1 VIGKTVTE
9 LLPGIRNASFDW
21 ISAYG
26 EVALTGRKIKFE
38 QYSEILQEWYSVS
51 AYSPK
56 KGFFAAIFESITER
70 KQMEEELK
78 NAKEHAESANQA
90 KSQFLANMSH
100 EIRTPMNAVIN
111 MTRLLADTE
120 LTPKQHGYVKTA
132 LSSCD
137 ILLSLI
143 NDILNFS
150 KIEAGKLELEVL
162 DFDLRNVI
170 GEVMNVIAVK
180 ADEKGLRLTTRIDD
194 NIFPYFCGDP
204 VRLGQILLNY
214 LSNAVKFTEKGRVS
228 LHTSSEGENDA
239 CVTLRFSVTDTG
251 VGIPEDCMDS
261 LFRSFSQTDA
271 SITREYGG
279 TGLGLAISKQLGEM
293 MGGQVSVESKEGMGS
308 TFRFTTVLEKQS
320 SRQTPYNEQTRPLP
334 PCPLPTADCRILLVE
349 DSPINQQVALAM
361 LEKFGLSADVAD
373 NGRKAVGSLE
383 TEDYDL
389 VLMDVQM
396 PKMDGLEATRVIRD
410 PTSKVRNH
418 DIPIIAMTA
427 RAMKGDREHCLEAGM
442 DDYVSKPLESD
453 KLLSAVSYQLS
464 DMRKQPSGQTS
475 DIREDIC
482 EETEVSVD
490 SRPQA
495 TVDNSISG
503 TFGCE
508 ELLCRMNR
516 NEMLC
521 REVLKEFSE
530 YLLSQIRGLKES
542 LDKNDAKMAEI
553 QAHGIKGTAA
563 NMAAYRVRDVAYE
576 IEMAGQKGELDKIC
590 SLIGRLEQ
598 ERERFLSA
606 VNKTNLCPNS
616 LRGSAS

>member
-1 VIGKTVTE
+1 MIGKTVTE

-464 DMRKQPSGQTS
+464 DMRKQPSG
-475 DIREDIC
+475 

-490 SRPQA
+490 SQSPTTGQA